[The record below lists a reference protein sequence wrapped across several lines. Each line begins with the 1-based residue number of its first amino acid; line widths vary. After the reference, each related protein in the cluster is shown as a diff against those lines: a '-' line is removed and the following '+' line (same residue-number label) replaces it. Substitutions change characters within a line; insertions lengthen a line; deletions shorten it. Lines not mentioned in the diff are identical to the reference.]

1 MHRILQRQDKV
12 DFVIPF
18 LDEDIPLYVDSFLLW
33 ILSQMD
39 NRVHDLIIQ
48 NFTIWD
54 IWKTKEKR

>member
-1 MHRILQRQDKV
+1 MHRILQLQDKV

>member
-1 MHRILQRQDKV
+1 MHRILQLQDKV

-18 LDEDIPLYVDSFLLW
+18 LDEDIPLYVDFFCCGF
-33 ILSQMD
+33 LSQMD